1 MGFVFDREMQF
12 LLRMF
17 ADGCWILL
25 PEINLVIS
33 YLTERWDKMQ
43 SSPNY
48 DSAGQNAFMPK
59 VVKMDSP
66 DKLKANTCVVL
77 KELLDL

>member
-1 MGFVFDREMQF
+1 
-12 LLRMF
+12 
-17 ADGCWILL
+17 
-25 PEINLVIS
+25 
-33 YLTERWDKMQ
+33 MQ

-48 DSAGQNAFMPK
+48 DSAGQNSFVPK

-77 KELLDL
+77 KELLDLQNRIINLMN